1 MGYLYLVTCATRC
14 TAPRLKSPAP
24 SEHVTY
30 QPHSHTSVFPPAAGS
45 RNLVFSARCSRAET
59 VQRSDSSPSDSSSSR
74 WRKGGGEKEMAGY
87 AACGRAARSLLTGYG
102 SGTRAS
108 AAVALFRPGVRCLS
122 SCNSSLQPSRVP
134 KTSISE
140 PPWTETKLP
149 DIAEEEKHHT
159 ASVDAECGDR
169 IRLEKVL
176 LVGSD
181 NFTLIG
187 KPLLG
192 RDLVRVEA
200 TVIEKTD
207 SRPIISMRF
216 WRRHR
221 FQRKKI
227 TVKPQTVLRINTVEI
242 SPALS

>member
-159 ASVDAECGDR
+159 DLVTKINNLIATGQFGRLFAVVYFASRQWKVTNEDLILITASVDAECGDR

-192 RDLVRVEA
+192 
-200 TVIEKTD
+200 
-207 SRPIISMRF
+207 
-216 WRRHR
+216 
-221 FQRKKI
+221 
-227 TVKPQTVLRINTVEI
+227 
-242 SPALS
+242 